1 MFRRFC
7 LFMLN
12 YQVIISYI
20 IIKGEKSMDN
30 NLTAILTLVGA
41 ITGASITYI
50 VSRRESKL
58 KYITEERQKWREEI
72 REIAENIERSNQEDL
87 RVELT
92 KNIESS
98 NQEDLRVELTKLKVR
113 LNAYG
118 MNKKKGYYLE
128 DAHIFNI
135 IDDINKCEGSY
146 KNNKREQKILI
157 NYLSFLL
164 KFDWERSK
172 AEVNEDV
179 YNLLSIILLFVG
191 CLSCFFVFNEN
202 LRTEPIFSYFPIV
215 KLCLF
220 GLYYVILFIF
230 KICKRKEL
238 KECQNINFDECK
250 IMGSKDCKKKLT
262 LLLVCLYPIVN
273 IIFFILDIIFLV
285 CLKPNS
291 FAHSFMHVMSFF
303 ITISFLLRGYLVL
316 KKLEREEEYNKELKS
331 YIK

>member
-1 MFRRFC
+1 
-7 LFMLN
+7 
-12 YQVIISYI
+12 
-20 IIKGEKSMDN
+20 MDN
-30 NLTAILTLVGA
+30 NLTAISTFLGA
-41 ITGASITYI
+41 IIGASITYI

-72 REIAENIERSNQEDL
+72 REIAENIERGKQDNLS
-87 RVELT
+87 VA
-92 KNIESS
+92 
-98 NQEDLRVELTKLKVR
+98 LTKLKVR

-118 MNKKKGYYLE
+118 MNKKKEYYLE

-146 KNNKREQKILI
+146 KKIKENKKILI

-191 CLSCFFVFNEN
+191 CLSGFFVFNMN
-202 LRTEPIFSYFPIV
+202 LGIELECSYVLIV

-230 KICKRKEL
+230 KICKRNEL
-238 KECQNINFDECK
+238 KECQNIDFDECK
-250 IMGSKDCKKKLT
+250 IMDSNDYKKSQENDDHLNERLKKFDCKKKKFA
-262 LLLVCLYPIVN
+262 LLLVCLYPIVD
-273 IIFFILDIIFLV
+273 IIFFV
-285 CLKPNS
+285 CLKPNR
-291 FAHSFMHVMSFF
+291 FAYIFMHVMSFF
-303 ITISFLLRGYLVL
+303 VIISFLLRGYLVL
-316 KKLEREEEYNKELKS
+316 KKLEREKEYNKELKS
-331 YIK
+331 YIKKLYIE